1 MEDTKK
7 TPSELVAD
15 LMLDPGFVLVPQ
27 DRYEEL
33 IRAETERDVLEA
45 TIKGENSYNVD
56 RVLAAIQKARSALYR
71 MKMLVLRN
79 ADEPEAT
86 ADAE

>member
-7 TPSELVAD
+7 TPAELVAD

-45 TIKGENSYNVD
+45 TIKGENSYQCRKSSRCHSAGAQCAVPHED
-56 RVLAAIQKARSALYR
+56 VGAAKR
-71 MKMLVLRN
+71 
-79 ADEPEAT
+79 
-86 ADAE
+86 